1 MTMHRIAISLCVAL
15 VAALVTVLP
24 ARAIEPPAAALPD
37 DLDALSLADKAPSPT
52 QPPAQ
57 AWRVFVEAAGG
68 QGWLRGSDEQVG
80 TTRASFDAR
89 FDAALAAGLR
99 GVFSNRL
106 DLVHSNGVPRG
117 RDVNTLREAYL
128 SWARTDDQ
136 IIDFGRVNVRHG
148 AATGFNPTDWFKEGA
163 LRSVVSPDPLMLRE
177 NRQGSVLLQ
186 GQKLWNVGSVTAAF
200 SPKLGSAPDT
210 ATFALNAGA
219 TNPRNRWLLAGSY
232 KFTDKLNPELLLYG
246 GTDTPTQWGLN
257 LSALISDA
265 TVVFGEFSAGKGR
278 SLTAQALGLPEVERS
293 QRRAAL
299 GLTYTTGF
307 NLTVTAEAE
316 YNSAAPDR
324 EQWNA
329 LSAADPAGPLRL
341 LAITQVQ
348 QDLPVRSARFVHATW
363 KDALLRR
370 LDVSGFL
377 RRDLETRSQ
386 VQWLEARYHWERV
399 DLALQWL
406 LYSGSAG
413 SVYGTAP
420 QRRSAELV
428 LRAYL

>member
-1 MTMHRIAISLCVAL
+1 MNMPRILILLYVAL
-15 VAALVTVLP
+15 TVSLP
-24 ARAIEPPAAALPD
+24 ARAVEPPAAPAD
-37 DLDALSLADKAPSPT
+37 DLDALSLADKTPSPT
-52 QPPAQ
+52 KPPAQ
-57 AWRVFVEAAGG
+57 TWRMFVEAAGG
-68 QGWLRGSDEQVG
+68 QGSLRGSDEQMG

-89 FDAALAAGLR
+89 FDATLTAGLR
-99 GVFSNRL
+99 CVFSDRL
-106 DLVHSNGVPRG
+106 DLVHSNSMPRG

-177 NRQGSVLLQ
+177 NRQGTVVLQ
-186 GQKLWNVGSVTAAF
+186 GQRLWDFGSVTAAF

-232 KFTDKLNPELLLYG
+232 KFNDKLNPELLLYG
-246 GTDTPTQWGLN
+246 GADTPTQLGLN
-257 LSALISDA
+257 VSALVNDA
-265 TVVFGEFSAGKGR
+265 TVVFGEFSTGKGR
-278 SLTAQALGLPEVERS
+278 SLTAQALGLPEAERG
-293 QRRAAL
+293 QRRATL

-307 NLTVTAEAE
+307 NLSVTAEAE
-316 YNSAAPDR
+316 YNSAAPNR

-329 LSAADPAGPLRL
+329 LSAADPTAPLRL

-348 QDLPVRSARFVHATW
+348 QDLPVRRAWFVYATW

-386 VQWLEARYHWERV
+386 AQWLEARYHWERV
-399 DLALQWL
+399 DLAVQWL
-406 LYSGSAG
+406 LYSASAG
-413 SVYGTAP
+413 SVYGTVP